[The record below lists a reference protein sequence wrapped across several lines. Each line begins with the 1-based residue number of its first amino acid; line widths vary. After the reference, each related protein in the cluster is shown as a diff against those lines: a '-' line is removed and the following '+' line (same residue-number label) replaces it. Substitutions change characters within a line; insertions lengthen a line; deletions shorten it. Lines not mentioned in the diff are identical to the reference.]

1 MLYLAMPEGQGQ
13 WLWQLD
19 DGAWQVADSIDQLI
33 QTVQILYKGIDC
45 VVFFPS
51 QSAQFFTQAL
61 PRAQYKQL
69 GQQGVA
75 YLIEEYTIDP
85 IDHLAIFH
93 DFHDDQVNF
102 MAMSQMTRE
111 TYQKSLAL
119 LPWHVLALLPD
130 FLLVPVPD
138 KDNCNIAQI
147 FDRKLVRWSLYR
159 GWSFDDVTLLA
170 QLPVTV
176 NIANLYQ
183 LDDGLTASV
192 KAIIGDDV
200 DYRVLALDKINISR
214 FKQHPFNALLKT
226 KRKQNS
232 GANYW
237 KACAAILCLAVIAQ
251 VTYDTLQW
259 WKYQSIANQTAQL
272 AIDQYKQW
280 FPNESRINEQNLNSN
295 FKSKLSSN
303 AAADRQVLQLISR
316 VGPILQQANI
326 AAEQVTYQDNVLN
339 LSLIARNSDV
349 LTRLTEQFKQQGFA
363 VELGAIRNQGSN
375 VIGLVKVQ

>member
-1 MLYLAMPEGQGQ
+1 MLYLCMPEGQGQ

-19 DGAWQVADSIDQLI
+19 DGAWQIADSLEQLI
-33 QTVQILYKGIDC
+33 QTIQAVYKASDC

-51 QSAQFFTQAL
+51 QSAQFFTQSL
-61 PRAQYKQL
+61 PRTQYKQL

-102 MAMSQMTRE
+102 MAMSQVTRE

-130 FLLVPVPD
+130 FLLVPAPE
-138 KDNCNIAQI
+138 KESCNIAQI
-147 FDRKLVRWSLYR
+147 FDRKLVRWSSYR
-159 GWSFDDVTLLA
+159 GWYLDDVSLLA

-176 NIANLYQ
+176 KIANLYQ
-183 LDDGLTASV
+183 LDDDLTASV
-192 KAIIGDDV
+192 KAIMGDDL

-232 GANYW
+232 GVNYW

-251 VTYDTLQW
+251 VTYDALQW
-259 WKYQSIANQTAQL
+259 WKYQTIANQTAQL
-272 AIDQYKQW
+272 AVDQYKQW
-280 FPNESRINEQNLNSN
+280 FPNESRINEQNLSSS
-295 FKSKLSSN
+295 FKSKLRMN

-326 AAEQVTYQDNVLN
+326 PAERVTYQDNALN
-339 LSLIARNSDV
+339 LSLLARNSDA
-349 LTRLTEQFKQQGFA
+349 LTQLTEQFKQQGFA

-375 VIGLVKVQ
+375 VIGLMKVQ